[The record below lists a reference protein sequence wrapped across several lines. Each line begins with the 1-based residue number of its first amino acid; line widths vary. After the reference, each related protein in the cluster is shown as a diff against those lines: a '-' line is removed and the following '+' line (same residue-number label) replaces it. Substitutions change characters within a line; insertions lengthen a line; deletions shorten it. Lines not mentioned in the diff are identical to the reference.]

1 LRSPRERCILVEKER
16 APQVVSIILSKG
28 PAMAVLTRK
37 EQEAF
42 ARRLSERRR
51 ALISEIIANGE
62 PDNAESLRNQYED
75 LDPHDDRAVGDWVRD
90 IGLAQFE
97 RETAE
102 LRAVESAL
110 KRVADGSFGECVDC
124 GEAIA
129 RARLEA
135 NPSAE
140 RCIACQEQAETRAGG
155 VRTAR

>member
-1 LRSPRERCILVEKER
+1 
-16 APQVVSIILSKG
+16 
-28 PAMAVLTRK
+28 MAALTRK

-42 ARRLSERRR
+42 ARRLSDRRR
-51 ALISEIIANGE
+51 ALISEIIANSD

-110 KRVADGSFGECVDC
+110 KRFADGSFGECVDC
-124 GEAIA
+124 AEPIA
-129 RARLEA
+129 PARLEA

-140 RCIACQEQAETRAGG
+140 RCIVCQERAETRAGG
-155 VRTAR
+155 VRTAL